1 MYKIMATEIYY
12 RQGKRIPLGKSF
24 EFECH
29 KDLLNATVNMNYLHS
44 CFGKHYNFYLCYPKE
59 DFPYKG

>member
-1 MYKIMATEIYY
+1 MYKIMSVEISYIY
-12 RQGKRIPLGKSF
+12 GKRTPIGQPF

-29 KDLLNATVNMNYLHS
+29 HDLLNATTNMQYLLS

-59 DFPYKG
+59 DIL

>member
-29 KDLLNATVNMNYLHS
+29 KDLLNATVNMNYFLFMLS
-44 CFGKHYNFYLCYPKE
+44 
-59 DFPYKG
+59 